1 MANKWLRVYT
11 IVSTI
16 VTVFVL
22 TVTILLAVGLYRGSK
37 AKERFIQQH
46 FSASFNA
53 PVEDSTGGIRVL
65 QITDINKEQ
74 ALQFTNE
81 FEQLFIQN
89 DDKLTK
95 PVSVEEK
102 DGYVFME
109 FPETISYHD
118 FGYWVNYMVY
128 SEKPPVRHRAVG
140 WYQTGRI
147 TNLSD
152 SLGLSNTILMMFVPD
167 SDEEYDTFY
176 FVNQDGTCFKQ
187 DFAWPEHLFVLKD
200 RIREY
205 EECPR

>member
-1 MANKWLRVYT
+1 MANKWLRIYI
-11 IVSTI
+11 IVCTI
-16 VTVFVL
+16 VTVIFL
-22 TVTILLAVGLYRGSK
+22 TVTILFAVRLYRGGK
-37 AKERFIQQH
+37 ARERFIQQN
-46 FSASFNA
+46 FSVSFNA
-53 PVEDSTGGIRVL
+53 PVEDSVRGIRVL

-74 ALQFTNE
+74 ALQFISE
-81 FEQLFIQN
+81 FEQLFIQF
-89 DDKLTK
+89 DDTLIK

-128 SEKPPVRHRAVG
+128 SEKPPVRHKAVG

-152 SLGLSNTILMMFVPD
+152 SLGLSNTVLMMFVPD
-167 SDEEYDTFY
+167 WDEEHDNFY
-176 FVNQDGTCFKQ
+176 FVNKDGTCFKQ
-187 DFAWPEHLFVLKD
+187 NFAWPEHLYVLKD